1 MSSSTRTT
9 WAGTP
14 TITAGTAASRRL
26 CDAGS
31 TGSATFAGLRHVL
44 DTQVRTRVR
53 AFVNLSAIG
62 IVGTSRGG
70 ELSHRP
76 YADPEGCAR
85 TIIENP
91 DLAIGVK
98 LRYGPGLVWEYT
110 TEPVKMARRTA
121 AMAGVP
127 LMIHVTD
134 SPIPLPDIVA
144 EMAPGDIVTH
154 CYHGRA
160 NGIMGP
166 EKQFVLKEIVEAQR
180 HGIIFDCA
188 HGRNHFSFPMIEKAL
203 DQGFL
208 PDTISTDLT
217 LTSATKGPVWDL
229 ATTMSK
235 LLHFGMSLDDLVTAR
250 HRRPGEDHGLRGH
263 GRHAETRRQRRY
275 RAVGAPKRQF
285 PDDRQRR
292 QHGDGE
298 RTPDRP
304 HDAERRPRHLR
315 AVRRR
320 SLVNVTI
327 FAVCSRHRVTGSRGN
342 NRKWRPA
349 RQNHSEGEALM
360 ALNGVLRP
368 GYIQIRVLDIDAAAD
383 YYVNRV
389 GLHEVSREADG
400 RVYLRAW
407 DEFDRH
413 SIVLRP
419 ADMPG
424 MDYVGFKVAG
434 ENDLDTF
441 RRRIEEYRHQ
451 GRGDRRPASS
461 RV

>member
-1 MSSSTRTT
+1 MTR
-9 WAGTP
+9 WCGGEGCASGSGLSP
-14 TITAGTAASRRL
+14 HLIAARRSRQ
-26 CDAGS
+26 
-31 TGSATFAGLRHVL
+31 TFAGLRHLL
-44 DTQVRTRVR
+44 DTEVRTRVR

-70 ELSHRP
+70 ELSHKP

-85 TIIENP
+85 TIAENP

-127 LMIHVTD
+127 LMIHVTN

-217 LTSATKGPVWDL
+217 LTSATKGPVRDL

-235 LLHFGMSLDDLVTAR
+235 LLHFGMSLDDLVTRATAAPAR
-250 HRRPGEDHGLRGH
+250 IMGYEGTVGTLQPGANADIVLL
-263 GRHAETRRQRRY
+263 
-275 RAVGAPKRQF
+275 
-285 PDDRQRR
+285 
-292 QHGDGE
+292 
-298 RTPDRP
+298 
-304 HDAERRPRHLR
+304 ERRNGNFPMIDSDGNTVTAKER
-315 AVRRR
+315 
-320 SLVNVTI
+320 LV
-327 FAVCSRHRVTGSRGN
+327 
-342 NRKWRPA
+342 A
-349 RQNHSEGEALM
+349 RLT
-360 ALNGVLRP
+360 LN
-368 GYIQIRVLDIDAAAD
+368 
-383 YYVNRV
+383 
-389 GLHEVSREADG
+389 DG
-400 RVYLRAW
+400 RVIY
-407 DEFDRH
+407 E
-413 SIVLRP
+413 RP
-419 ADMPG
+419 A
-424 MDYVGFKVAG
+424 
-434 ENDLDTF
+434 E
-441 RRRIEEYRHQ
+441 
-451 GRGDRRPASS
+451 
-461 RV
+461 